1 MQLDSRGRKRPAP
14 NDDEEPLDWQ
24 RYQKYDVFND
34 LLTAAA
40 ASPAAQ
46 VLSALRPRV
55 LSHTCPVSLWFCFPV
70 ANTELPA
77 WVSKVWHASC

>member
-14 NDDEEPLDWQ
+14 SDEEPLDWQ

-46 VLSALRPRV
+46 VCV
-55 LSHTCPVSLWFCFPV
+55 LSTMLVRSHRLVSV
-70 ANTELPA
+70 APWLGCDVVDAT
-77 WVSKVWHASC
+77 